1 MILIFAKSRMMSAPL
16 IHGTAR
22 RLGAAIA
29 ALVLAASGPVGTC
42 HAGGLVLAA
51 PATIAAAPGSSGSF
65 LVTISDTDLA
75 GSPGYEVAGALFELQ
90 ATGPAGLT
98 FTGVTTATGGSPYLF
113 ADSVVGMGL
122 APFSIDTFPTADFT
136 AADIAVPSGGY
147 PGYTTL
153 NPGDSYALGLV
164 SYMVDPTAAAGS
176 VFTIAFGPNTALTD
190 PNGNAVAF
198 ALVPEPFDLDPGADC
213 DGGRA
218 PLPAGAEKARRGQV
232 PGMIRATPV
241 GSSPEI

>member
-1 MILIFAKSRMMSAPL
+1 MTFAKSRMMSAPL
-16 IHGTAR
+16 IHKTAR
-22 RLGAAIA
+22 RLGPAIA

-42 HAGGLVLAA
+42 HARRAGPRGADDHRGRARISGL
-51 PATIAAAPGSSGSF
+51 F
-65 LVTISDTDLA
+65 LVTIDDTDPA
-75 GSPGYEVAGALFELQ
+75 GSPGYDVAGDSFELQ

-98 FTGVTTATGGSPYLF
+98 FTGVTTATGAWPYLF

-136 AADIAVPSGGY
+136 AADIGVPSGGY

-164 SYMVDPTAAAGS
+164 SYTVDPSAAAGS

-190 PNGNAVAF
+190 PNGGAVAF
-198 ALVPEPFDLDPGADC
+198 AIASVPEPSTWILALI
-213 DGGRA
+213 A
-218 PLPAGAEKARRGQV
+218 MVVVPLSRRARRRPDEARR
-232 PGMIRATPV
+232 PG
-241 GSSPEI
+241 